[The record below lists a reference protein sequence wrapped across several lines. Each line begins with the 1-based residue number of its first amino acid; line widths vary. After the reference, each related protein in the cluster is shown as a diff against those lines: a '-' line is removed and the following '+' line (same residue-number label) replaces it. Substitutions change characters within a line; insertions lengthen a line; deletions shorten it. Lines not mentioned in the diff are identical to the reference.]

1 MVDKPIELKGIWDEG
16 YALSL
21 HSLSSIPI
29 YDDFGDIISFTTTRT
44 HLGEM
49 LYKFKYRFEDE
60 LADEIARIASNFII
74 NTWGEKID
82 FLIPAPPS
90 NKHRR
95 YQPVFLLAEKI
106 SNLLGINY
114 DLNFFYNDSSVE
126 RKNNN
131 SILKITKV
139 GNLKKNNTNALLLDD
154 LYGEG
159 KTLTEMTN
167 LIKTDTNIGKVFVLT
182 ITKKRT

>member
-1 MVDKPIELKGIWDEG
+1 MVYSPIKLNGIWDEG
-16 YALSL
+16 YALDL
-21 HSLSSIPI
+21 HSISSVPI
-29 YDDFGDIISFTTTRT
+29 YDGFGDIISFTTTRT

-60 LADEIARIASNFII
+60 LADEIARIASDFII
-74 NTWGEKID
+74 NTWREEID

-90 NKHRR
+90 NKYRR

-106 SNLLGINY
+106 ANLLDINY
-114 DLNFFYNDSSVE
+114 NLNFFYNDSSVE
-126 RKNNN
+126 RKNN
-131 SILKITKV
+131 SDVLKISKV
-139 GNLKKNNTNALLLDD
+139 GNLGKKGTNVLLLDD

-159 KTLTEMTN
+159 KTLTEMTK
-167 LIKTDTNIGKVFVLT
+167 LIKTDPNIKKVFVLT

>member
-1 MVDKPIELKGIWDEG
+1 MLDKPIELKGIWDEG

-29 YDDFGDIISFTTTRT
+29 YDDFGDIIDFITTRT

-49 LYKFKYRFEDE
+49 LYRFKYKNAEK
-60 LADEIARIASNFII
+60 
-74 NTWGEKID
+74 WGNNID

-90 NKHRR
+90 KKFRK
-95 YQPVFLLAEKI
+95 YQPVFLLTEKI
-106 SNLLGINY
+106 ANLLNISY
-114 DLNFFYNDSSVE
+114 DLNFFFNDSSEE

-131 SILKITKV
+131 NVLKIIKV
-139 GNLKKNNTNALLLDD
+139 GNLEKKDTNVLFIDD

-159 KTLTEMTN
+159 KTLTEMTK
-167 LIKTDTNIGKVFVLT
+167 LIKTDPNIKKVFVLT

>member
-1 MVDKPIELKGIWDEG
+1 MEDNPIKLNGIWDEG
-16 YALSL
+16 YALDL
-21 HSLSSIPI
+21 HSISSVPI
-29 YDDFGDIISFTTTRT
+29 YDDFGDIINFTTTRT

-49 LYKFKYRFEDE
+49 LYKFKYKLEDE
-60 LADEIARIASNFII
+60 LADEITRIASNFII

-90 NKHRR
+90 NKYRR
-95 YQPVFLLAEKI
+95 CQPVFLLAEKI
-106 SNLLGINY
+106 ANLLGINY
-114 DLNFFYNDSSVE
+114 DLNFFYNDSPVE

-131 SILKITKV
+131 SILKILKL
-139 GNLKKNNTNALLLDD
+139 GNLEKNGTNVLLLDD

-159 KTLTEMTN
+159 KTLTEMTK
-167 LIKTDTNIGKVFVLT
+167 LIKTDSNIGKVFVLT

>member
-1 MVDKPIELKGIWDEG
+1 MLDKPIELKGIWDEG

-29 YDDFGDIISFTTTRT
+29 YDDFGDIIDFITTRT

-49 LYKFKYRFEDE
+49 LYRFKYKNAEE
-60 LADEIARIASNFII
+60 LADEIAKIASNFIV
-74 NTWGEKID
+74 NKWGNNID

-90 NKHRR
+90 KKFRK
-95 YQPVFLLAEKI
+95 YQPVFLLTEKI
-106 SNLLGINY
+106 ANLLNISY
-114 DLNFFYNDSSVE
+114 DLNFFFNDSSEE

-131 SILKITKV
+131 NVLKIIKV
-139 GNLKKNNTNALLLDD
+139 GNLEKKDTNVLFMDD

-159 KTLTEMTN
+159 KTLTEMTK
-167 LIKTDTNIGKVFVLT
+167 LIKTDPNIKKVFVLT